1 MEKHPPTSPRIMA
14 SGLSLGWPLLAG
26 AADAAPAGA
35 GLPGHMAQTV
45 MGLAAI
51 VVLIFGLAWLLR
63 QVFRLQPTM
72 HGRMRVLGGLSLGPR
87 ERIVLVKVG
96 DTQLVVGTTP
106 GRIQTLHVL
115 DKPLPEDDVTAPAA
129 RGPFA
134 RQLAEALGR
143 SKGSQGKGG
152 D

>member
-1 MEKHPPTSPRIMA
+1 MGNLRLTSSPILVL
-14 SGLSLGWPLLAG
+14 GLALGWPLLAG
-26 AADAAPAGA
+26 AAEPPPGGA
-35 GLPGHMAQTV
+35 GLPGHMVQTV

-51 VVLIFGLAWLLR
+51 VLLIFGLAWLLR

-72 HGRMRVLGGLSLGPR
+72 NGRMRVLGGLSLGPR
-87 ERIVLVKVG
+87 ERVVLIKVG

-115 DKPLPEDDVTAPAA
+115 DKPLPEDDVPPPG

-143 SKGSQGKGG
+143 SRTSQEKGG
-152 D
+152 V

>member
-1 MEKHPPTSPRIMA
+1 MGIHHLTSSRIMA
-14 SGLSLGWPLLAG
+14 CGLSASWPLLAG
-26 AADAAPAGA
+26 AAEVPQAGA
-35 GLPGHMAQTV
+35 GLPGHMVQTV

-51 VVLIFGLAWLLR
+51 VLLIFGLAWLLR

-72 HGRMRVLGGLSLGPR
+72 NGRMRVLGGLSLGPR
-87 ERIVLVKVG
+87 ERIVLIKVG

-115 DKPLPEDDVTAPAA
+115 DKPLPEDEAPSAPG

-134 RQLAEALGR
+134 HQLAEALGR
-143 SKGSQGKGG
+143 RKTREKGG
-152 D
+152 V